1 MEKTIYKI
9 RFNIDGRTSIC
20 PLYYDSRE
28 KAERDCERAGLA
40 PNEYEIFEKTVVTDD
55 FDD

>member
-20 PLYYDSRE
+20 PLYYESRE
-28 KAERDCERAGLA
+28 KAELDCERAGLA